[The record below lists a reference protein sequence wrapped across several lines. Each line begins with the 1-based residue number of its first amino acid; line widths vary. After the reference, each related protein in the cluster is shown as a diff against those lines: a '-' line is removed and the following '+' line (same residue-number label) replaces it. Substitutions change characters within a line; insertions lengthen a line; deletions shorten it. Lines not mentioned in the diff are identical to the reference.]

1 MREDAHK
8 KRQNFM
14 SAPLSMLAASPMQQ
28 FKCKLVKIL
37 NLVFP
42 VALATFQ
49 KFTSYQST
57 HLEQF
62 HLCRKLL
69 TGSV

>member
-49 KFTSYQST
+49 KFTS
-57 HLEQF
+57 
-62 HLCRKLL
+62 
-69 TGSV
+69 